1 MVEITYKF
9 KEFGFDEEKEAKIK
23 KELEIDRIIK
33 TLPKSQSSLPYS
45 QKREFVLKKLNIQES
60 LDLQN
65 CTIILFNKEKI
76 RKERQ
81 AKIEE
86 KISKIPD
93 KNLTDNQKLFKV
105 LNELNSSE
113 SYESDKQGK
122 EPSIDKRAKSPQH

>member
-45 QKREFVLKKLNIQES
+45 KKRELVLKKLNIQES

-86 KISKIPD
+86 KISKISD

-122 EPSIDKRAKSPQH
+122 EPSIEKGAKSPQH

>member
-45 QKREFVLKKLNIQES
+45 KKRELVLKKLNIQES

-81 AKIEE
+81 ARIEE

-122 EPSIDKRAKSPQH
+122 EQSIEKRAKSPQH

>member
-9 KEFGFDEEKEAKIK
+9 KKFGFDEEKEAKIK

-81 AKIEE
+81 ARIEE

-122 EPSIDKRAKSPQH
+122 ETSIEKRAKSPQH